1 MNEDIFNSLLDVE
14 QDASNMVFE
23 AQMEADEKIEKEK
36 KEIDKKYEL
45 SHNKIV
51 AELDEGFVEQ
61 KKIID
66 DSAEKEITSYQDN
79 LASIKPNFVAFNHIL
94 DDYFFSQVT

>member
-1 MNEDIFNSLLDVE
+1 M
-14 QDASNMVFE
+14 
-23 AQMEADEKIEKEK
+23 
-36 KEIDKKYEL
+36 
-45 SHNKIV
+45 